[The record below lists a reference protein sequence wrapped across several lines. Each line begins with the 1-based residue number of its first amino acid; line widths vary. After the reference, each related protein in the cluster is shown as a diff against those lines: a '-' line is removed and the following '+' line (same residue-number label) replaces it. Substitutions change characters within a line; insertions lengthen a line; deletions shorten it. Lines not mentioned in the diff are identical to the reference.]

1 VQPVGG
7 GAEGNDAAPSLEM
20 RPVDGVCGH
29 ARHSLPKPVDTI
41 LQISAAKLELRRR
54 KNGARCGGLNN
65 ALERHR
71 HDGRQANERWDGT
84 HLEQ

>member
-7 GAEGNDAAPSLEM
+7 GAERNDAAPGLEM

-29 ARHSLPKPVDTI
+29 ARHSLPKSVDTI
-41 LQISAAKLELRRR
+41 LQISAAKLELRE

-65 ALERHR
+65 ALELHK
-71 HDGRQANERWDGT
+71 HDGSQVNER
-84 HLEQ
+84 